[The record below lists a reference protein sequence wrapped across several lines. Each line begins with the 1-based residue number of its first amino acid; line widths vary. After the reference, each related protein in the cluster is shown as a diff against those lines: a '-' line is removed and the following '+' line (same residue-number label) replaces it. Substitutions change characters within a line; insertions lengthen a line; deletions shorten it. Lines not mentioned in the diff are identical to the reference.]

1 MTVEFKMHNNLE
13 DLIGASLEALLTEFR
28 PVSDKRTDWFSSR
41 CVIWQYVMHLWE
53 CERIFCEDTLFWS
66 LVACGALRTKHVP
79 TTGESDIFVSTPFA
93 CL

>member
-1 MTVEFKMHNNLE
+1 MHNNLE

-41 CVIWQYVMHLWE
+41 CIIWQYVMHLWE
-53 CERIFCEDTLFWS
+53 WERIFCEDTHFELVVFFS
-66 LVACGALRTKHVP
+66 PVACGAVRTKHVP
-79 TTGESDIFVSTPFA
+79 TTGESDIFVSTPFT